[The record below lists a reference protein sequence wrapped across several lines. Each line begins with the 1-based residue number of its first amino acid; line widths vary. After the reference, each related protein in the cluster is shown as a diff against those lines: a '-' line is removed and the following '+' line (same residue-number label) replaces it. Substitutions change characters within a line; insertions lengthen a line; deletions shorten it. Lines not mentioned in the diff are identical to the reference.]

1 MKAWS
6 FALMGLFLTNAQP
19 GLALLN
25 LALKQTTTSTD
36 YRRETNIEYGP
47 SSLVVDGNDSDQMIY
62 NFTTRQC
69 LYTIDRQTEAF
80 WQVDLAQD
88 VVLDH
93 VEIIFWRGINIAG
106 HKRRRNGYSI
116 IVSETPAYLPRT
128 RDNTCYRNTDFSSGF
143 RDKRSCSNIGRYVTI
158 YNERKTPRSSEFSR
172 FAILELCEVK
182 VMGCPI
188 NTQRIHCRENCP
200 TTCVDFLCFPGN
212 GTCMRGCRPGYQGHE
227 CQDASIVAPGDM
239 STPIGTIVAVITG
252 TLLAVMIVGV
262 VVFMAIKKRRRR
274 VPITNREMGVLY
286 DNIATGMHADTEQS
300 HMYERLGN
308 TVRRE
313 EIQNDEANSYE
324 IVL

>member
-182 VMGCPI
+182 VM
-188 NTQRIHCRENCP
+188 
-200 TTCVDFLCFPGN
+200 
-212 GTCMRGCRPGYQGHE
+212 
-227 CQDASIVAPGDM
+227 ASIVAPGDM